1 MEISERRYIF
11 EVVSGENDGFSE
23 KERKHLL
30 YEKHRDNLVIRE
42 SVRSTPFCRKFGKK
56 GGKIVVRYQRKIN
69 IFLVLMEVEFD
80 VWDIVCVNG
89 DYVALD
95 KQCKGKDKGQGR

>member
-1 MEISERRYIF
+1 MRTYVSEETSAISQHF
-11 EVVSGENDGFSE
+11 E
-23 KERKHLL
+23 L
-30 YEKHRDNLVIRE
+30 
-42 SVRSTPFCRKFGKK
+42 K
-56 GGKIVVRYQRKIN
+56 GGKIVVKYRRKIN
-69 IFLVLMEVEFD
+69 TFLVLMGVEFD